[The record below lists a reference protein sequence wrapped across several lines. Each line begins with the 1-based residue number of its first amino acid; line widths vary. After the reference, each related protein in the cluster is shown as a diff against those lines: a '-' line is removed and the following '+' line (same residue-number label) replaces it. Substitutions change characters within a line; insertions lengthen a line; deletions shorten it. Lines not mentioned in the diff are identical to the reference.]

1 MPMFRCTAAVR
12 IILRDEGKSGSEGG
26 LPLGNISSS
35 INKTMTY
42 MSVLSLLIYDQ
53 TQTAT
58 SSETENIQ

>member
-1 MPMFRCTAAVR
+1 MLMFCCKAAVR

-53 TQTAT
+53 TQTGT